1 MYHRAEN
8 NNLNRPPLKEALKI
22 SARAARPKM
31 LWVAK
36 MTTATMFLVSVLI
49 EVGAFDLLSLHLS
62 GIRNYLSL
70 PAAGLSIVAAQF
82 AGYVPAYT
90 IAGDLLAAGEPIG
103 KVGGGYPDG
112 RKRHHQRR
120 LGLSVAHPLPRRD
133 LRPADRNG
141 AGGLLDGAAGRDHA
155 PRRPRSDGLMV
166 RRAIS

>member
-112 RKRHHQRR
+112 RKRHHQHF
-120 LGLSVAHPLPRRD
+120 LGLPVVDPLSRRD
-133 LRPADRNG
+133 LRPPDRNG
-141 AGGLLDGAAGRDHA
+141 ACGILDGAAGLDHA
-155 PRRPRSDGLMV
+155 NSRLQCDSIL
-166 RRAIS
+166 